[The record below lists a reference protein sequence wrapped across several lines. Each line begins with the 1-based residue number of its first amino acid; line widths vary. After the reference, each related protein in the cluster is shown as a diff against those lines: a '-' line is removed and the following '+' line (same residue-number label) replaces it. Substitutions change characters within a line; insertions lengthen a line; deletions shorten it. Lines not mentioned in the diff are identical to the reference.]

1 MESLPLIGG
10 IWASIG
16 NLLAQLVE
24 RIQELGLWAVFLLTM
39 GDSFGLPSSG
49 EFAML
54 VWSGLE
60 EYPLALV
67 ILIGWLGAMAGD
79 NCAYWGGRL
88 IGNPVIRRV
97 ISEKKRDGIQGYI
110 HRHGAKAIVGGRMLA
125 AVRTKVHVLAGAA
138 HYPYARFVVY
148 DALGCLIWALAF
160 GLIGRLVGDAVGVT
174 SIVDRIG
181 VVAVIG
187 VALVIALAVAQRLI
201 LPRLAAR
208 RLNQD

>member
-49 EFAML
+49 EFALL

>member
-10 IWASIG
+10 VFAAIGDVFQGIVDWAM
-16 NLLAQLVE
+16 
-24 RIQELGLWAVFLLTM
+24 ELGLWAVFILSF

-54 VWSGLE
+54 VWGGLE

-67 ILIGWLGAMAGD
+67 MLIGFVGAALGDNAVYWLGRLVGD
-79 NCAYWGGRL
+79 
-88 IGNPVIRRV
+88 PVIRRV
-97 ISEKKRDGIQGYI
+97 ISPEKQAAAQGYVT
-110 HRHGAKAIVGGRMLA
+110 RHGAKAIIGGRLLA
-125 AVRTKVHVLAGAA
+125 AIRTKVAILAGAA
-138 HYPYARFVVY
+138 RYPYRRFIVY
-148 DALGCLIWALAF
+148 DAIGCAIWAVFYGAL
-160 GLIGRLVGDAVGVT
+160 GRIVGDAVGVT

-187 VALVIALAVAQRLI
+187 AVIVIGLAVAQRLV

>member
-16 NLLAQLVE
+16 DLLAQLVE

-148 DALGCLIWALAF
+148 DAAGCLIWAIAF

-187 VALVIALAVAQRLI
+187 VALVVALAVAQRLV

-208 RLNQD
+208 RLKQD